1 MYICSIGKLNEESV
15 SSGSEWVQI
24 STRNDEYSKGTNE
37 MNSTK
42 VNDIKDKVNTPMQT
56 YIHKRIFIEL
66 VHGGA
71 WHDTLHILG

>member
-1 MYICSIGKLNEESV
+1 M

-24 STRNDEYSKGTNE
+24 ITRNDEYNKRMNE

-42 VNDIKDKVNTPMQT
+42 VNDIKDKVNTHMQT
-56 YIHKRIFIEL
+56 YIKHTYIHKIFFIEL
-66 VHGGA
+66 VHVGA

>member
-24 STRNDEYSKGTNE
+24 ITRNDEYSKGTNE

-56 YIHKRIFIEL
+56 YIKHTYIKEFS
-66 VHGGA
+66 
-71 WHDTLHILG
+71 